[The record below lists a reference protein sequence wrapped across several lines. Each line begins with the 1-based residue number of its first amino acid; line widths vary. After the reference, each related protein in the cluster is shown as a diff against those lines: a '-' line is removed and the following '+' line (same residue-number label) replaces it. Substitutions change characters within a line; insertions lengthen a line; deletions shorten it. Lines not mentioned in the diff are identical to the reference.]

1 MSGQKIS
8 FYDESLN
15 VLFSSET
22 SSDEESSIFK
32 VNSNKEDIAIIASN
46 DFSFYKFDLPTTS
59 QRNLKKVIPF
69 MLSEEI
75 LGEVEDYFW
84 IQGSQSEIVGII
96 EHQKIQEIKDKLDS
110 KVSKL
115 IPIQALSSSI
125 ENLLVILGDKAFIS
139 LQDNWYWFAD
149 KKSIL
154 NTLAL
159 TLRKY
164 EIKKLN
170 VWATEKK
177 IDLPNLDIDTEEKY
191 FSSTKDLLNEFSQ
204 ILDIKNSLN
213 FFSKEYEQK
222 IDWRSIFLRYKFY
235 GYSSLAFFGIFLL
248 SAIVQFSYLNVSNNL
263 LKNKIIDTFK
273 EKFPSETL
281 ESDLISQ
288 VNGLINQGQIDYSAL
303 NAVSIVSDAVSNSEN
318 IVLVSIS
325 YERSRFI
332 IEVQTNSYDQLQEY
346 VDLVNSLGLSV
357 NLGASRRVN
366 NFIPVSYTHLTLPTT
381 LVV

>member
-1 MSGQKIS
+1 MNGQKIS

-15 VLFSSET
+15 ILFSSEI
-22 SSDEESSIFK
+22 SSDEESSIFN
-32 VNSNKEDIAIIASN
+32 VNSNKDDIAIIASN

-75 LGEVEDYFW
+75 LGEIEDYFW

-177 IDLPNLDIDTEEKY
+177 LDLPNLDIDTEEKY

-273 EKFPSETL
+273 EKFPSENL

-346 VDLVNSLGLSV
+346 VDLVNSMGLSV

-366 NFIPVSYTHLTLPTT
+366 NFIQGEISINAF
-381 LVV
+381 

>member
-59 QRNLKKVIPF
+59 QRNLRKVIPF

-75 LGEVEDYFW
+75 LGEIEDYFW

-177 IDLPNLDIDTEEKY
+177 LDLPNLDIDTEEKY

-273 EKFPSETL
+273 EKFPSENL

-346 VDLVNSLGLSV
+346 VDLVNSMGLSV

-366 NFIPVSYTHLTLPTT
+366 NFIQGEISINAF
-381 LVV
+381 

>member
-15 VLFSSET
+15 ILFSSEI

-177 IDLPNLDIDTEEKY
+177 LDLPNLDIDTEEKY

-273 EKFPSETL
+273 EKFPSENL

-346 VDLVNSLGLSV
+346 VDLVNSMGLSV

-366 NFIPVSYTHLTLPTT
+366 NFIQGEISINAF
-381 LVV
+381 

>member
-1 MSGQKIS
+1 VSSQKIS

-15 VLFSSET
+15 ILFSSET
-22 SSDEESSIFK
+22 SSSEEESILK
-32 VNSNKEDIAIIASN
+32 VNSNEEDIAIIASN

-69 MLSEEI
+69 MLNEEI

-84 IQGSQSEIVGII
+84 IQESQSEIVGII
-96 EHQKIQEIKDKLDS
+96 EHQKIQEIKDKLDP
-110 KVSKL
+110 KVNKL

-139 LQDNWYWFAD
+139 LKDNWYWFAD

-170 VWATEKK
+170 VWSTEKGL
-177 IDLPNLDIDTEEKY
+177 DLLNLDIDTEEKY

-204 ILDIKNSLN
+204 ILDLKDSIN
-213 FFSKEYEQK
+213 FFSKDYEQK

-235 GYSSLAFFGIFLL
+235 GYSALAFFGIFLL

-346 VDLVNSLGLSV
+346 VDLVNSMGLSV

-366 NFIPVSYTHLTLPTT
+366 NFIQGEISINAF
-381 LVV
+381 

>member
-1 MSGQKIS
+1 VSGQKIS

-15 VLFSSET
+15 ILFSSET

-177 IDLPNLDIDTEEKY
+177 LDLPNLDIDTEEKY

-273 EKFPSETL
+273 EKFPSENL

-346 VDLVNSLGLSV
+346 VDLVNSMGLSV

-366 NFIPVSYTHLTLPTT
+366 NFIQGEISINAF
-381 LVV
+381 

>member
-1 MSGQKIS
+1 MSNQKIS

-15 VLFSSET
+15 ILFTSELA
-22 SSDEESSIFK
+22 SNEEKSILK
-32 VNSNKEDIAIIASN
+32 ENSNEEDIAIIASN

-84 IQGSQSEIVGII
+84 IQANQSEIVGII
-96 EHQKIQEIKDKLDS
+96 EHQKIKEIKEKLDPT
-110 KVSKL
+110 VNKL

-139 LQDNWYWFAD
+139 LKGNWFWFAD

-164 EIKKLN
+164 AINKLN
-170 VWATEKK
+170 VWSSDKK
-177 IDLPNLDIDTEEKY
+177 LNLPNLDIDTEEKY
-191 FSSTKDLLNEFSQ
+191 FSSTKDLLKEFSQ
-204 ILDIKNSLN
+204 ILDIKNSIN

-222 IDWRSIFLRYKFY
+222 IDWRSFFLRYKFY

-248 SAIVQFSYLNVSNNL
+248 SAIVQFSYLSISNNF

-346 VDLVNSLGLSV
+346 VDLVNSMGLNV

-366 NFIPVSYTHLTLPTT
+366 NFIQGEISINAF
-381 LVV
+381 

>member
-15 VLFSSET
+15 ILFSSET
-22 SSDEESSIFK
+22 SSDEEKSILK
-32 VNSNKEDIAIIASN
+32 ANSNEKDIAIIASN

-177 IDLPNLDIDTEEKY
+177 LDLPNLDIDTEEKY

-204 ILDIKNSLN
+204 ILDIRNSLN

-346 VDLVNSLGLSV
+346 VDLVNSMGLSV

-366 NFIPVSYTHLTLPTT
+366 NFIQGEISINAF
-381 LVV
+381 

>member
-1 MSGQKIS
+1 MSSQKIS

-15 VLFSSET
+15 ILFSTET
-22 SSDEESSIFK
+22 SSGEEKSILK
-32 VNSNKEDIAIIASN
+32 VNSNEEDIAIIASN

-69 MLSEEI
+69 MLGEEI

-84 IQGSQSEIVGII
+84 IQDSQSEIVGII
-96 EHQKIQEIKDKLDS
+96 EHQKIQEIKNKLDP
-110 KVSKL
+110 KVNKL

-170 VWATEKK
+170 VWSTEKG
-177 IDLPNLDIDTEEKY
+177 LNLLNLDIDTEEKY

-204 ILDIKNSLN
+204 ILDLKHSIN

-235 GYSSLAFFGIFLL
+235 GYSALAFFGIFLF

-263 LKNKIIDTFK
+263 LKSKIIDTFK

-325 YERSRFI
+325 YERTRFI

-346 VDLVNSLGLSV
+346 VDLVNSMGLSV

-366 NFIPVSYTHLTLPTT
+366 NFIQGEISINAF
-381 LVV
+381 

>member
-15 VLFSSET
+15 ILFSSET

-46 DFSFYKFDLPTTS
+46 DFSFYKFDLPNTS

-177 IDLPNLDIDTEEKY
+177 LDLPNLDIDTEEKY

-204 ILDIKNSLN
+204 TLDIRNSLN

-273 EKFPSETL
+273 EKFPSENL

-346 VDLVNSLGLSV
+346 VDLVNSMGLSV

-366 NFIPVSYTHLTLPTT
+366 NFIQGEISINAF
-381 LVV
+381 

>member
-177 IDLPNLDIDTEEKY
+177 LDLPNLDIDTEEKY

-204 ILDIKNSLN
+204 ILDIRNSLN

-273 EKFPSETL
+273 EKFPSENL

-332 IEVQTNSYDQLQEY
+332 IEVQTNSYEQLQEY
-346 VDLVNSLGLSV
+346 VDLVNSMGLSV

-366 NFIPVSYTHLTLPTT
+366 NFIQGEISINAF
-381 LVV
+381 

>member
-15 VLFSSET
+15 ILFSSEI
-22 SSDEESSIFK
+22 SSDEESSIFN

-170 VWATEKK
+170 VWSTEKK
-177 IDLPNLDIDTEEKY
+177 LDLPNLDIDTEEKY

-346 VDLVNSLGLSV
+346 VDLVNSMGLSV

-366 NFIPVSYTHLTLPTT
+366 NFIQGEISINAF
-381 LVV
+381 

>member
-8 FYDESLN
+8 FYDESFN
-15 VLFSSET
+15 ILFSSET
-22 SSDEESSIFK
+22 SSDEESSILK
-32 VNSNKEDIAIIASN
+32 VNSNKDDIAIIASN

-177 IDLPNLDIDTEEKY
+177 LDLPNLDIDTEEKY

-204 ILDIKNSLN
+204 ILDIRNSLN

-273 EKFPSETL
+273 EKFPSENL

-346 VDLVNSLGLSV
+346 VDLVNSMGLSV

-366 NFIPVSYTHLTLPTT
+366 NFIQGEISINAF
-381 LVV
+381 

>member
-1 MSGQKIS
+1 VSGQKIS

-15 VLFSSET
+15 ILFSSET
-22 SSDEESSIFK
+22 SSDEEKFDSIFK
-32 VNSNKEDIAIIASN
+32 ANSSKEDIAIIASN

-59 QRNLKKVIPF
+59 QRNLRKVIPF

-75 LGEVEDYFW
+75 LGEIEDYFW

-96 EHQKIQEIKDKLDS
+96 EHQKIQEIKDKLHS

-177 IDLPNLDIDTEEKY
+177 LDLPNLDIDTEEKY

-204 ILDIKNSLN
+204 ILDIRNSLN

-222 IDWRSIFLRYKFY
+222 IDWRSLFLRYKFY

-346 VDLVNSLGLSV
+346 VDLVNSMGLSV

-366 NFIPVSYTHLTLPTT
+366 NFIQGEISINAF
-381 LVV
+381 

>member
-15 VLFSSET
+15 ILFSSEI

-177 IDLPNLDIDTEEKY
+177 LDLPNLDIDTEEKY

-204 ILDIKNSLN
+204 TMDIRNSLN

-273 EKFPSETL
+273 EKFPSENL

-346 VDLVNSLGLSV
+346 VDLVNSMGLSV

-366 NFIPVSYTHLTLPTT
+366 NFIQGEISINAF
-381 LVV
+381 

>member
-1 MSGQKIS
+1 MSDQRIT
-8 FYDESLN
+8 FYDELLNDLFTSKLVSNEEKSL
-15 VLFSSET
+15 FE
-22 SSDEESSIFK
+22 
-32 VNSNKEDIAIIASN
+32 VNSKDEDIAIIASN
-46 DFSFYKFDLPTTS
+46 DFSFYKFDLPSTS

-75 LGEVEDYFW
+75 LGEIEDYFW
-84 IQGSQSEIVGII
+84 IQDNKSEIVGII
-96 EHQKIQEIKDKLDS
+96 EHQKIQEIKEKLNP
-110 KVSKL
+110 KVNKL
-115 IPIQALSSSI
+115 IPIQALASSI
-125 ENLLVILGDKAFIS
+125 ENLLVVLDDKAFIS
-139 LQDNWYWFAD
+139 LRGNWFWFAD

-154 NTLAL
+154 NTLKL
-159 TLRKY
+159 TLGKY
-164 EIKKLN
+164 EIRKLNIWTTDKKLN
-170 VWATEKK
+170 
-177 IDLPNLDIDTEEKY
+177 LPSVDIDFEEKI
-191 FSSTKDLLNEFSQ
+191 FSSTKDLLKDLSE
-204 ILDIKNSLN
+204 IADIKNSIN
-213 FFSKEYEQK
+213 FFNKDYEQK

-235 GYSSLAFFGIFLL
+235 GYSSLAFFSIFLL

-263 LKNKIIDTFK
+263 LKNKIIDSFK
-273 EKFPSETL
+273 EKFPSEIL

-346 VDLVNSLGLSV
+346 VDLVNSMGLSV

-366 NFIPVSYTHLTLPTT
+366 NFIQGEISINAF
-381 LVV
+381 

>member
-15 VLFSSET
+15 ILFSSET

-170 VWATEKK
+170 IWATEKK
-177 IDLPNLDIDTEEKY
+177 LDLPNFDIDTEEKY

-204 ILDIKNSLN
+204 ILDIRNSLN

-235 GYSSLAFFGIFLL
+235 GYSSLAFFSIFLL

-273 EKFPSETL
+273 EKFPSENL

-346 VDLVNSLGLSV
+346 VDLVNSMGLSV

-366 NFIPVSYTHLTLPTT
+366 NFIQGEISINAF
-381 LVV
+381 

>member
-15 VLFSSET
+15 ILFSSET
-22 SSDEESSIFK
+22 SSDEEKSILK
-32 VNSNKEDIAIIASN
+32 VNSNEEEIAIIASN
-46 DFSFYKFDLPTTS
+46 DFSFYKFDLPSTS

-84 IQGSQSEIVGII
+84 TQDSQSEIVGII
-96 EHQKIQEIKDKLDS
+96 EHQKIQEIKDKLDP
-110 KVSKL
+110 KVNKL

-159 TLRKY
+159 TIRKY

-170 VWATEKK
+170 VWTTEKK
-177 IDLPNLDIDTEEKY
+177 LELPNLDIDTEEKY
-191 FSSTKDLLNEFSQ
+191 FPSTKDLLNEFSQ

-273 EKFPSETL
+273 EKFPSENL

-325 YERSRFI
+325 YERTRFI

-346 VDLVNSLGLSV
+346 VDLVNSMGLSV

-366 NFIPVSYTHLTLPTT
+366 NFIQGEISINAF
-381 LVV
+381 

>member
-15 VLFSSET
+15 ILFSSEI
-22 SSDEESSIFK
+22 SSDEESSIFN

-170 VWATEKK
+170 VWSTEKK
-177 IDLPNLDIDTEEKY
+177 LDLPNLDIDTEEKY

-204 ILDIKNSLN
+204 ILDIRNSLN

-346 VDLVNSLGLSV
+346 VDLVNSMGLSV

-366 NFIPVSYTHLTLPTT
+366 NFIQGEISINAF
-381 LVV
+381 

>member
-59 QRNLKKVIPF
+59 QRNLRKVIPF

-164 EIKKLN
+164 EIQKLYI
-170 VWATEKK
+170 WTTEKK
-177 IDLPNLDIDTEEKY
+177 LDLPNLDIDTEEKY

-204 ILDIKNSLN
+204 ILDIRNSLN

-273 EKFPSETL
+273 EKFPSENL

-346 VDLVNSLGLSV
+346 VDLVNSMGLSV

-366 NFIPVSYTHLTLPTT
+366 NFIQGEISINAF
-381 LVV
+381 

>member
-22 SSDEESSIFK
+22 SSEEESSIFK

-177 IDLPNLDIDTEEKY
+177 LDLPNLDIDTEEKY

-204 ILDIKNSLN
+204 ILDIRNSLN

-273 EKFPSETL
+273 EKFPSENL

-346 VDLVNSLGLSV
+346 VDLVNSMGLSV

-366 NFIPVSYTHLTLPTT
+366 NFIQGEISINAF
-381 LVV
+381 

>member
-1 MSGQKIS
+1 MNGQKIS

-15 VLFSSET
+15 ILFSSET
-22 SSDEESSIFK
+22 SSEEEKSILK
-32 VNSNKEDIAIIASN
+32 ANSNEKDIAIIASN

-59 QRNLKKVIPF
+59 QKNLKKVIPF

-84 IQGSQSEIVGII
+84 IQDSQSEIVGII
-96 EHQKIQEIKDKLDS
+96 EHQKIQEIKDKLDP
-110 KVSKL
+110 KVNKL

-125 ENLLVILGDKAFIS
+125 ENLLVLLGDKAFIS
-139 LQDNWYWFAD
+139 LKDNWYWFAD

-177 IDLPNLDIDTEEKY
+177 LELPNLDINTEEKY

-204 ILDIKNSLN
+204 ILNLKGSIN

-235 GYSSLAFFGIFLL
+235 GYSAFAFFGIFLF

-325 YERSRFI
+325 YERTRFI

-346 VDLVNSLGLSV
+346 VDLVNSMGLSV

-366 NFIPVSYTHLTLPTT
+366 NFIQGEISINAF
-381 LVV
+381 

>member
-15 VLFSSET
+15 ILFSSEI
-22 SSDEESSIFK
+22 SSDEESSIFN

-164 EIKKLN
+164 EIKKLD

-177 IDLPNLDIDTEEKY
+177 LDLPNLDIDTEEKY

-346 VDLVNSLGLSV
+346 VDLVNSMGLSV

-366 NFIPVSYTHLTLPTT
+366 NFIQGEISINAF
-381 LVV
+381 

>member
-1 MSGQKIS
+1 MSSQKIS

-15 VLFSSET
+15 ILFSSET
-22 SSDEESSIFK
+22 SSDEEKFDSIFK
-32 VNSNKEDIAIIASN
+32 ANSSKEDIAIIASN

-59 QRNLKKVIPF
+59 QRNLKKAIPF

-75 LGEVEDYFW
+75 LGKVEDYFW
-84 IQGSQSEIVGII
+84 IQDSQSEIVGII
-96 EHQKIQEIKDKLDS
+96 EHQKIQEIKDKLDP
-110 KVSKL
+110 KVNKL

-177 IDLPNLDIDTEEKY
+177 LELPNLDIDTEEKH

-204 ILDIKNSLN
+204 ILDLKDSIN

-235 GYSSLAFFGIFLL
+235 GYSCLAFFGIFLL

-273 EKFPSETL
+273 DKFPSETL

-325 YERSRFI
+325 YERTRFI

-346 VDLVNSLGLSV
+346 VDLVNSMGLSV

-366 NFIPVSYTHLTLPTT
+366 NFIQGEISINAF
-381 LVV
+381 

>member
-1 MSGQKIS
+1 VSGQKIS

-15 VLFSSET
+15 VLFSSEI

-177 IDLPNLDIDTEEKY
+177 LDLPNLDIDTEEKY

-204 ILDIKNSLN
+204 ILDIRNSLN

-273 EKFPSETL
+273 EKFPSENL

-346 VDLVNSLGLSV
+346 VDLVNSMGLSV

-366 NFIPVSYTHLTLPTT
+366 NFIQGEISINAF
-381 LVV
+381 

>member
-1 MSGQKIS
+1 MSSQKIS

-15 VLFSSET
+15 ILFSTET
-22 SSDEESSIFK
+22 SSGEEKSILK
-32 VNSNKEDIAIIASN
+32 ANSNEKDIAIIASN

-69 MLSEEI
+69 MLGEEI

-84 IQGSQSEIVGII
+84 IQDSQSEIVGII
-96 EHQKIQEIKDKLDS
+96 EHQKIQEIKDKLDP
-110 KVSKL
+110 KVNKL

-170 VWATEKK
+170 VWSTEKGL
-177 IDLPNLDIDTEEKY
+177 DLLNLDIDTEEKY

-204 ILDIKNSLN
+204 ILDLKDSIN

-235 GYSSLAFFGIFLL
+235 GYSALAFFGIFLL

-263 LKNKIIDTFK
+263 LKSKIIDTFK

-325 YERSRFI
+325 YERTRFI

-346 VDLVNSLGLSV
+346 VDLVNSMGLSV

-366 NFIPVSYTHLTLPTT
+366 NFIQGEISINAF
-381 LVV
+381 

>member
-1 MSGQKIS
+1 MSSQKIS

-15 VLFSSET
+15 ILFSSET
-22 SSDEESSIFK
+22 SSDEEQSILK
-32 VNSNKEDIAIIASN
+32 VNSNKENIAIIASN

-59 QRNLKKVIPF
+59 KRNLKKVIPF

-84 IQGSQSEIVGII
+84 IQDCQSEIVGII
-96 EHQKIQEIKDKLDS
+96 EHQKILEIKDKLDP
-110 KVSKL
+110 KVNKL

-177 IDLPNLDIDTEEKY
+177 LELPNLDIDTEEKY
-191 FSSTKDLLNEFSQ
+191 FSSTKDLLSEFSQ
-204 ILDIKNSLN
+204 ILDLKDSIN

-273 EKFPSETL
+273 KKFPSETL

-346 VDLVNSLGLSV
+346 VDLVNSMGLSV

-366 NFIPVSYTHLTLPTT
+366 NFIQGEISINAF
-381 LVV
+381 

>member
-1 MSGQKIS
+1 MSSQKIS

-15 VLFSSET
+15 ILFSSET
-22 SSDEESSIFK
+22 SSDEEKFDSIFK
-32 VNSNKEDIAIIASN
+32 ANSSKEDIAIIASN

-59 QRNLKKVIPF
+59 QRNLKKAIPF

-75 LGEVEDYFW
+75 LGKVEDYFW
-84 IQGSQSEIVGII
+84 IQDSQSEIVGII
-96 EHQKIQEIKDKLDS
+96 EHQKIQEIKDKLDP
-110 KVSKL
+110 KVNKL

-139 LQDNWYWFAD
+139 LKDNWYWFAD

-177 IDLPNLDIDTEEKY
+177 LELPNLDINTEEKY

-204 ILDIKNSLN
+204 ILDLKDSIN

-235 GYSSLAFFGIFLL
+235 GYSCLAFFGIFLL

-273 EKFPSETL
+273 DKFPSETL

-325 YERSRFI
+325 YERTRFI

-346 VDLVNSLGLSV
+346 VDLVNSMGLSV

-366 NFIPVSYTHLTLPTT
+366 NFIQGEISINAF
-381 LVV
+381 

>member
-125 ENLLVILGDKAFIS
+125 ENLLVILGNKAFIS

-154 NTLAL
+154 NTLSL

-177 IDLPNLDIDTEEKY
+177 LDLPNIDIDTEEKY

-204 ILDIKNSLN
+204 ILDIRNSLN

-273 EKFPSETL
+273 EKFPSENL

-346 VDLVNSLGLSV
+346 VDLVNSMGLSV

-366 NFIPVSYTHLTLPTT
+366 NFIQGEISINAF
-381 LVV
+381 

>member
-170 VWATEKK
+170 IWTNEKK
-177 IDLPNLDIDTEEKY
+177 LDLPNLDIDTEEKY

-235 GYSSLAFFGIFLL
+235 GSSSLAFFGIFLL

-346 VDLVNSLGLSV
+346 VDLVNSMGLSV

-366 NFIPVSYTHLTLPTT
+366 NFIQGEISINAF
-381 LVV
+381 

>member
-15 VLFSSET
+15 ILFSSET
-22 SSDEESSIFK
+22 SSNEESSIFK
-32 VNSNKEDIAIIASN
+32 VNSNSEDIAIIASN

-110 KVSKL
+110 KISKL

-177 IDLPNLDIDTEEKY
+177 LDLPNLDIDTEEKY

-273 EKFPSETL
+273 EKFPSENL

-346 VDLVNSLGLSV
+346 VDLVNSMGLSV

-366 NFIPVSYTHLTLPTT
+366 NFIQGEISINAF
-381 LVV
+381 

>member
-15 VLFSSET
+15 ILFSSEI
-22 SSDEESSIFK
+22 SSDEESSIFN

-177 IDLPNLDIDTEEKY
+177 LDLPNLDIDTEEKY

-346 VDLVNSLGLSV
+346 VDLVNSMGLSV

-366 NFIPVSYTHLTLPTT
+366 NFIQGEISINAF
-381 LVV
+381 

>member
-22 SSDEESSIFK
+22 SSDEQSSIFK

-177 IDLPNLDIDTEEKY
+177 LDLPNLDIDTEEKY

-346 VDLVNSLGLSV
+346 VDLVNSMGLSV

-366 NFIPVSYTHLTLPTT
+366 NFIQGEISINAF
-381 LVV
+381 

>member
-15 VLFSSET
+15 ILFSSET

-164 EIKKLN
+164 EIKNLN
-170 VWATEKK
+170 IWTTEKK
-177 IDLPNLDIDTEEKY
+177 LDFPNLDIDTEEKY

-346 VDLVNSLGLSV
+346 VDLVNSMGLSV

-366 NFIPVSYTHLTLPTT
+366 NFIQGEISINAF
-381 LVV
+381 

>member
-22 SSDEESSIFK
+22 SSDEQSSIFK

-177 IDLPNLDIDTEEKY
+177 LDLPNLDIDTEEKY

-204 ILDIKNSLN
+204 ILDIRNSLN

-273 EKFPSETL
+273 EKFPSENL

-318 IVLVSIS
+318 IVLDSIS

-346 VDLVNSLGLSV
+346 DDLVYSMGLSV

-366 NFIPVSYTHLTLPTT
+366 NFIQGEISINAF
-381 LVV
+381 